1 MKNMNISTTLSNLRS
16 LGLCA
21 FTVLLAS
28 CATTSLKN
36 TWKSPQSQGPVGK
49 IAVLFIEERG
59 MLRQGFENRFITQ
72 LSRGGTTVVPTY
84 DQLSLAEI
92 KKDKQA
98 AAERLRA
105 SGAEAVLIVR
115 LASLGTSYREVRPG
129 SERYAETITGF
140 ENVGWY
146 DYYSTCYSV
155 AFMDMSPTYGNLKA
169 KVYIEAGLFDLQ
181 AEKPVW
187 TGLTLTVLKETT
199 DRVAEMDPIVAKIVD
214 AMRKDGVVR

>member
-1 MKNMNISTTLSNLRS
+1 MKNMNISTALSSLRS

-21 FTVLLAS
+21 FTALLVS
-28 CATTSLKN
+28 CAATSLKS
-36 TWKSPQSQGPVGK
+36 TWKSPQCQKPVDK
-49 IAVLFIEERG
+49 LAVLFIEERG

-72 LSRGGTTVVPTY
+72 LTRGGATVVPTY

-146 DYYSTCYSV
+146 DYYTV
-155 AFMDMSPTYGNLKA
+155 AYMDMSPTYGNLKA
-169 KVYIEAGLFDLQ
+169 KLYIEAGLFDLK

-187 TGLTLTVLKETT
+187 TGLTQTVIKETT